1 MGGGERGREGEEES
15 VGALPAVT
23 EKLYKEGFGRSL
35 YISYSVVAYAIQ
47 TLSFGLDMLQS
58 WFSC

>member
-1 MGGGERGREGEEES
+1 MGREGEEES

-35 YISYSVVAYAIQ
+35 YISYSVTELQCETNI
-47 TLSFGLDMLQS
+47 TML
-58 WFSC
+58 FIVCVVMCEF